1 MNLRPLHLTCRR
13 APLLA
18 ILLLSATGCS
28 AKPATFEARDPQSP
42 LRLVRTIPLLDVHG
56 RIDHLA
62 LDEKSNHLFVAEIA
76 NGSVDD
82 VDLASGEVAGRISG
96 LREPQGVAWLAAQD
110 EVAVACGDGI
120 VHFYRSS
127 DRREVARISLGE
139 DADNVRVDGRNGN
152 LVVGYG
158 SGALAVIDASTHRL
172 LRELKLP
179 AHPEAFE
186 LIGSRVFV
194 NVPNAHAIVLGD
206 LDRSRVLTTLHTGT
220 RFGNYPMALDSSGSR
235 IAVGFR
241 LPSSLSILDS
251 SSGATLASASICG
264 DADDLYFH
272 AGEVI
277 VVCGSGA
284 VELFQAADARGS
296 AEVITT
302 TGARTGLLDPTS
314 GQLFLAVPAGR
325 DSAAIWLLSFR

>member
-1 MNLRPLHLTCRR
+1 M
-13 APLLA
+13 
-18 ILLLSATGCS
+18 LLLSATACS
-28 AKPATFEARDPQSP
+28 AKLATFDARDPQSP
-42 LRLVRTIPLLDVHG
+42 LRLVRTIPLPNVHG

-76 NGSVDD
+76 SGSVDD
-82 VDLASGEVAGRISG
+82 VDLASGAVAGRISG

-110 EVAVACGDGI
+110 EVAVACGDGT
-120 VHFYRSS
+120 VPFYRSS
-127 DRREVARISLGE
+127 DRREVARISLGG
-139 DADNVRVDGRNGN
+139 DADNVRVDGRNGT
-152 LVVGYG
+152 LVIGYG
-158 SGALAVIDASTHRL
+158 SGALAVIDASTHRV

-194 NVPNAHAIVLGD
+194 NVPNAHAIVIGD
-206 LDRSRVLTTLHTGT
+206 LDRARVITTLRTGT
-220 RFGNYPMALDSSGSR
+220 HFGNYPMASDSSGSR
-235 IAVGFR
+235 VAVGFR

-251 SSGATLASASICG
+251 SSGATLASGSICG

-272 AGEVI
+272 ADEVV

-284 VELFQAADARGS
+284 VELVQAADARGS

-302 TGARTGLLDPTS
+302 RGARTGLLDSRS

-325 DSAAIWLLSFR
+325 DPAAIWELSFR